1 MVDHIAP
8 LVGMHFHPPAK
19 ALLQVLPKGA
29 KLNII
34 PEPHNPYDSNALAI
48 YVDASAI
55 PVSEH
60 DTLET
65 LALPFGYSVDDI
77 MAAGEWHLGYIKA
90 THAVEIVQRVNEA
103 LARDCLRAS
112 LAFGADGK
120 PQVHISFGTES

>member
-1 MVDHIAP
+1 
-8 LVGMHFHPPAK
+8 MHFHPPAK

-29 KLNII
+29 ALRIV

-48 YVDASAI
+48 YVDADQI
-55 PVSEH
+55 PESER

-77 MAAGEWHLGYIKA
+77 IAAGEWHLGYIKA
-90 THAVEIVQRVNEA
+90 THAVEIVGQVQRG
-103 LARDCLRAS
+103 LAAGCLRAS

-120 PQVHISFGTES
+120 PRVHITFGTE